1 MHHLCQ
7 SGMQQQQHR
16 GFAGVCSL
24 QRCGASGLD
33 SVWRPLGT
41 YRCSISI
48 LVHISS
54 PICCIQGLLDARV
67 AFAVCSNTNENKI
80 MGKSSLTEVLTEEI
94 ENVFP
99 VGLCFVFFFPE
110 GRGAKPLYFSKDL
123 GPKFL

>member
-1 MHHLCQ
+1 M
-7 SGMQQQQHR
+7 
-16 GFAGVCSL
+16 
-24 QRCGASGLD
+24 
-33 SVWRPLGT
+33 WRPLGT

-99 VGLCFVFFFPE
+99 VVLCFVFFFQRGE
-110 GRGAKPLYFSKDL
+110 GQNLFT
-123 GPKFL
+123 FLKT